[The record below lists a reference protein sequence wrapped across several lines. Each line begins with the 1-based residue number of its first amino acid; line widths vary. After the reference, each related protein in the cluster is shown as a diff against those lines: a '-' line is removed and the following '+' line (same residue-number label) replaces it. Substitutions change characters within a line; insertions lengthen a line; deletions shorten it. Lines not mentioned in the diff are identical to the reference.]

1 MSSCIAVQ
9 WNNGRISDIGG
20 NVTGDNLH
28 LNYNICLPP
37 LNGTCVC
44 VCVDTFLFVW
54 HFCLSLDSRAR
65 QEINFTLLLGYR
77 DTLTQ
82 LILIGC

>member
-44 VCVDTFLFVW
+44 VLTL
-54 HFCLSLDSRAR
+54 FCLFGIFAFHWTVELDRKS
-65 QEINFTLLLGYR
+65 TSHYY
-77 DTLTQ
+77 
-82 LILIGC
+82 